1 MPSRLRILITN
12 NTLAKPAGT
21 ELSAL
26 DYAAALRSRGHE
38 VAAFSQHLGEIA
50 ERMRARDVLV
60 ADDPGSLPWRPQ
72 VIHGH
77 HEWEATIA
85 ALRFPDVPVVSFC
98 RGPHLWQ
105 EAPCLAP
112 NAVLWA
118 AVDEA
123 CRKRLIEK
131 HGIAADKTELALN
144 GIDLSRFQ
152 PRQPLPAKPAKAL
165 VFSNYASEENILP
178 AIREACQAAGIEL
191 AAMGAAAGASH
202 PQPEQV
208 IGGFDIV
215 FAKGK
220 AALESLAAG
229 CAVIVCD
236 CDGIGPMVTVKN
248 FEEARRQSFGT
259 PCMTSPV
266 TAAEASKRL
275 AAYDAADAARVSA
288 AVRST
293 CSLEATVDRLEQI
306 YQRAISL
313 PVKASTEE
321 IALFASRFLASK
333 THAAKLGR
341 KMQEIWNASREP
353 GQPDE
358 LDALK
363 ADRLIDAFFHADAK
377 QAKLIARAERWKAE
391 AEKLRTAAKEPKQA
405 GIGEKIRRFLPGKG

>member
-1 MPSRLRILITN
+1 MPSPLRILITN

-50 ERMRARDVLV
+50 ERMRARDILV
-60 ADDPGSLPWRPQ
+60 VDDLDALPWRPQ

-118 AVDEA
+118 GVDEA

-131 HGIAADKTELALN
+131 HGIAADKVELVLN
-144 GIDLSRFQ
+144 GIDLERFQ
-152 PRQPLPAKPAKAL
+152 PRSPLPPRAAKAL

-178 AIREACQAAGIEL
+178 AIREACSAARIEL
-191 AAMGAAAGASH
+191 AVLGAAAGASH
-202 PQPEQV
+202 PQPERI
-208 IGGFDIV
+208 IGGSDIV

-236 CDGIGPMVTVKN
+236 CDGLGPMVSSEN
-248 FEEARRQSFGT
+248 FAEARRQSFGT
-259 PCMTSPV
+259 PCMSSPV
-266 TAAEASKRL
+266 TAAEVSKRL
-275 AAYDAADAARVSA
+275 AAYDAADAARVTA
-288 AVRST
+288 TVRST
-293 CSLEATVDRLEQI
+293 CSLAATVDRLEQV
-306 YQRAISL
+306 YQWALSL
-313 PVKASTEE
+313 PVRVDASE
-321 IALFASRFLASK
+321 IALFASRFLAAK

-341 KMQEIWNASREP
+341 KMQEIWNASREA
-353 GQPDE
+353 GQPDA
-358 LDALK
+358 LDAAK
-363 ADRLIDAFFHADAK
+363 ADRLIDAFFNADAK
-377 QAKLIARAERWKAE
+377 QAKLAARAERWKAE
-391 AEKLRTAAKEPKQA
+391 AEKLRAQTNGKKT
-405 GIGEKIRRFLPGKG
+405 GGLGEKIRRFLPGRE